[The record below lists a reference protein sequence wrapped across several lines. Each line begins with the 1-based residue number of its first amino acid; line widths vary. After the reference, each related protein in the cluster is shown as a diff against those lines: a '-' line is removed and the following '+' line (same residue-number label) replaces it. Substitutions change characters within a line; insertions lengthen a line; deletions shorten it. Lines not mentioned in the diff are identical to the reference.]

1 MEIHMAVSC
10 LCCNLTRVS
19 PSFSKLP
26 NLTDCWK
33 ITTTL
38 TVSAEDFTF
47 VANAH
52 IFEEEILLS

>member
-10 LCCNLTRVS
+10 LCCNLIRVS

-26 NLTDCWK
+26 TDCWK

-52 IFEEEILLS
+52 IFEEEMLLS

>member
-1 MEIHMAVSC
+1 MRMAYSC
-10 LCCNLTRVS
+10 LRCNLARVS

-26 NLTDCWK
+26 TDCWK